1 VDVNKS
7 HDDKN
12 GGAQREKIK
21 RVWQVARWRCIL
33 HPQLRVENRDMSSRK
48 ESNELFSGQDI
59 GKARML
65 ASEESRQSPSRGFW
79 ARRKWRRRNICK
91 ESRKGVREEC
101 ENSRE
106 FHREEERGWCFL
118 GRSSGNISLACGN
131 LWCEGHPSYPVY
143 AIAMAK
149 DL

>member
-1 VDVNKS
+1 MWTKVMVIRMEEARGK
-7 HDDKN
+7 KV
-12 GGAQREKIK
+12 K
-21 RVWQVARWRCIL
+21 RVWQVYSWHCIF
-33 HPQLRVENRDMSSRK
+33 HPQLWVGNRNTCSTK
-48 ESNELFSGQDI
+48 ESNELFNGQEEI

-65 ASEESRQSPSRGFW
+65 ESEESRQNPCRSFW

-91 ESRKGVREEC
+91 KSRKGVREEC

-106 FHREEERGWCFL
+106 FHREEERGSCFL

-143 AIAMAK
+143 AIGMAK